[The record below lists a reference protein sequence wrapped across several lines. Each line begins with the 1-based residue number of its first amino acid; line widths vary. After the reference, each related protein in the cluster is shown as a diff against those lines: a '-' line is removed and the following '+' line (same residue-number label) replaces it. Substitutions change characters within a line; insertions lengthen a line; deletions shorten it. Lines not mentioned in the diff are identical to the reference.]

1 MFITHFAG
9 GRDAGL
15 DVTVINPCQVATVA
29 GAAATPGHAITFA
42 HNLKVRGAEEAC
54 QAQGLAFLPLLVESY
69 GGYGGAGRGAAPG
82 HRPRQA
88 D

>member
-1 MFITHFAG
+1 MRLLVHGRDSRPADVFITHFAG

-15 DVTVINPCQVATVA
+15 DVTVINPCQVTTVV

-54 QAQGLAFLPLLVESY
+54 QGL
-69 GGYGGAGRGAAPG
+69 
-82 HRPRQA
+82 Q
-88 D
+88 DI